1 MSHSVVE
8 PSPPP
13 TWVYL
18 SASAFQIHILE
29 VDWSIQRR
37 FSLPIDGRAAAV
49 RTLVQ
54 RRSPSS
60 SKVDAAASARSA
72 ADSAFFTASFKLS
85 KAIMVE
91 GVRGKPDE
99 VGLPEMNPRKDF
111 DFAIEPLARD
121 HETTSSIL
129 PRSSVSM
136 EERTKIIFV
145 VAESNTHYDAAARYG
160 RPSWRVMS
168 SAGVPS
174 GQALQ
179 KSFTSIINWVALF
192 SPCKPQEIGRFEV
205 EISMERTGK
214 CITSFKKK
222 VQKFCWTTQ
231 NMIERKEKQTVGYA
245 CCRERVW
252 FWVIYPFQK
261 GVF

>member
-1 MSHSVVE
+1 MPSLRTAATKGRHYTVKAFPPLIISHSVVE

-18 SASAFQIHILE
+18 SAELSQIHILE

-54 RRSPSS
+54 RRPSS
-60 SKVDAAASARSA
+60 SETFSSRVDAAASARSA
-72 ADSAFFTASFKLS
+72 ADSAFSTASFRLS
-85 KAIMVE
+85 KAMMVE
-91 GVRGKPDE
+91 GVRGRPDE
-99 VGLPEMNPRKDF
+99 VGLPEMNPRKDL
-111 DFAIEPLARD
+111 DFAMEPLARD

-129 PRSSVSM
+129 PRSSVSI
-136 EERTKIIFV
+136 EERIKIIFV
-145 VAESNTHYDAAARYG
+145 VAESNVHYDAAARYG
-160 RPSWRVMS
+160 WPSWRVMS

-192 SPCKPQEIGRFEV
+192 SPCRPQEIGRFEV
-205 EISMERTGK
+205 ETSMERTGNI
-214 CITSFKKK
+214 ITSF
-222 VQKFCWTTQ
+222 
-231 NMIERKEKQTVGYA
+231 NGGVGKSFPRYL
-245 CCRERVW
+245 E
-252 FWVIYPFQK
+252 YD
-261 GVF
+261 